1 MQTKPYSIQAPE
13 DIAKEYGGNKQ
24 KIAKAAQMGLLDP
37 TAAVLAGMFIDRMR
51 GAQAQEQVP
60 QQTVA
65 QQTFAPMQGPQ
76 QALGATP
83 QAPQM
88 MAMQQQMAPRPG
100 IAGVNQIPTN
110 PNMMPSAAGGGLV
123 AFATGD
129 RVSDGMSEEDRAR
142 LERER
147 FKKLQDYNQN
157 VVPRLQAETDR
168 LLGDLPVPFSMS
180 QDEFA
185 GLVGLDSSGYLEDDG
200 ERTDTSQKAQQREY
214 DMYLRMYEKQYRD
227 GEISRDELE
236 RRAAQKLEEY
246 PLAKTYPIRPEFTP
260 ERRDPV
266 VPDPTARGI
275 AAIDPVIPAPK
286 RPMPGSGRVGD
297 YPFEV
302 GLEPPVKP
310 DLEVKRRD
318 PVVPTDRPE
327 MSIEDILN
335 NPPVEK
341 PLDMPAV
348 EAEGPA
354 AVFEEIVAPEDT
366 TDAEM
371 NALERRLGE
380 ADDTYEKFLKGE
392 AEAADKAKRDDLYTS
407 LAEFG
412 FRMAAS
418 DSPYFLQAAGEA
430 GAATIPS
437 IKEASKAAIA
447 RTKDAQEKLAL
458 NEVAKRQEKIN
469 LLKIASEKATG
480 ERKLQLQARMANEE
494 MGLKQY
500 IADQS
505 AATQKIVAD
514 MYSSKQPADLDKI
527 DYTLQNMKALREQGD
542 SRFKGKTDQQLT
554 RMAIEE
560 AAYDPVAEQAKRLA
574 KQKAEVEY
582 EANLGKLMIEY
593 DAMFNGQPDT
603 PLGKKYAKIVA
614 EKGPVGAKS
623 WLKNYVLF
631 NHPTLAKALGEEP
644 YDPNDPDAAAS
655 RFGGTKKEPK

>member
-1 MQTKPYSIQAPE
+1 MQTKPYNLQAPE

-37 TAAVLAGMFIDRMR
+37 TAAVLAGMFIDRIR

-88 MAMQQQMAPRPG
+88 AAMQQQMAPRPG

-123 AFATGD
+123 AFAAGD
-129 RVSDGMSEEDRAR
+129 RVSGGMSEEDRAR
-142 LERER
+142 LEREN
-147 FKKLQDYNQN
+147 FKYLKNYNEN

-168 LLGDLPVPFSMS
+168 LLGDLDTVPFSMS

-185 GLVGLDSSGYLEDDG
+185 GLVGLDLSGYLEDDG
-200 ERTDTSQKAQQREY
+200 ERTDVSQKAQQAEY
-214 DMYLRMYEKQYRD
+214 DSFLRMYEKQYRD

-246 PLAKTYPIRPEFTP
+246 PLAKIYPIRPEFTP
-260 ERRDPV
+260 ERRDTV

-275 AAIDPVIPAPK
+275 AGIPAPIIEAPK
-286 RPMPGSGRVGD
+286 RPMPGAGMVGN
-297 YPFEV
+297 YPADV
-302 GLEPPVKP
+302 YEPPVRP
-310 DLEVKRRD
+310 NLEPERRD
-318 PVVPTDRPE
+318 LVVPTDRPE

-335 NPPVEK
+335 NPPTLEPPTINAPSVK
-341 PLDMPAV
+341 
-348 EAEGPA
+348 AEGPA

-380 ADDTYEKFLKGE
+380 ADDRYNKFLEGE
-392 AEAADKAKRDDLYTS
+392 AEAADKAKSDALNTS
-407 LAEFG
+407 LIEFG
-412 FRMAAS
+412 GRLAAS
-418 DSPYFLQAAGEA
+418 KSPYFLQAVGEA
-430 GAATIPS
+430 ATETVPS
-437 IKEASKAAIA
+437 IREAAKDAIA
-447 RTKDAQEKLAL
+447 RTKDAEEKLAL

-527 DYTLQNMKALREQGD
+527 DYTLQNMKDLREQGD
-542 SRFKGKTDQQLT
+542 SRFKGMTDQQLT

-560 AAYDPVAEQAKRLA
+560 AAYDPAAEATKRLA
-574 KQKAEVEY
+574 EQRFKMDARGNFNDAKVKAQ
-582 EANLGKLMIEY
+582 EALIG
-593 DAMFNGQPDT
+593 
-603 PLGKKYAKIVA
+603 PLRQTAEGAAYAKLREVDKAAA
-614 EKGPVGAKS
+614 ER
-623 WLKNYVLF
+623 WLESYVLTRNPELVEALDIKF
-631 NHPTLAKALGEEP
+631 LSPEEALKLAEGL
-644 YDPNDPDAAAS
+644 
-655 RFGGTKKEPK
+655 GGTKE

>member
-1 MQTKPYSIQAPE
+1 MQTKPYNLQAPE

-37 TAAVLAGMFIDRMR
+37 TAAVLAGMFIDRIR

-88 MAMQQQMAPRPG
+88 AAMQQQMAPRPG

-129 RVSDGMSEEDRAR
+129 RVSGGMSEEDRAR

-157 VVPRLQAETDR
+157 VVPRLQAESDR
-168 LLGDLPVPFSMS
+168 LLGDLPTTFSMS

-185 GLVGLDSSGYLEDDG
+185 GLAGLDLREDDG
-200 ERTDTSQKAQQREY
+200 ERTDTSQKAQQDEY
-214 DMYLRMYEKQYRD
+214 DMYLRAYEKQYRD
-227 GEISRDELE
+227 GEISRDELK
-236 RRAAQKLEEY
+236 RRAVQKLEEY
-246 PLAKTYPIRPEFTP
+246 PLAIRYPISPEFTP

-266 VPDPTARGI
+266 VPDPTAGI
-275 AAIDPVIPAPK
+275 SAIPAPIVEQPDMFK
-286 RPMPGSGRVGD
+286 PS
-297 YPFEV
+297 FESDDV
-302 GLEPPVKP
+302 LEPPVQTNFGP
-310 DLEVKRRD
+310 ERRG
-318 PVVPTDRPE
+318 PVVPTDRPK

-335 NPPVEK
+335 NPPIPEK
-341 PLDMPAV
+341 PLDRPAV
-348 EAEGPA
+348 KAEGPA

-430 GAATIPS
+430 GAGTIPS

-505 AATQKIVAD
+505 AATQRTVAGL
-514 MYSSKQPADLDKI
+514 YSSKQPADLDKI

-560 AAYDPVAEQAKRLA
+560 AAYDPVAEQAKRLNQ
-574 KQKAEVEY
+574 QKAEVEY
-582 EANLGKLMIEY
+582 EGKLDTLMQNY
-593 DAMFNGQPDT
+593 DAMFNAQTDT
-603 PLGKKYAKIVA
+603 PLGLKYAKIKA
-614 EKGPVGAKS
+614 EKGEVGARS
-623 WLKNYVLF
+623 WLRNYVLF
-631 NHPTLAKALGEEP
+631 QNPKLAKALGEEP
-644 YDPNDPDAAAS
+644 YDPNDPDAAAG

>member
-1 MQTKPYSIQAPE
+1 MQTKPYNLQAPE

-88 MAMQQQMAPRPG
+88 AAMQQQMAPRPG

-123 AFATGD
+123 AFAAGD
-129 RVSDGMSEEDRAR
+129 RVSGGMSEEDRAR

-157 VVPRLQAETDR
+157 VVPRLQAETAR
-168 LLGDLPVPFSMS
+168 LLGDSTVPFSMS
-180 QDEFA
+180 QNEFA
-185 GLVGLDSSGYLEDDG
+185 GLVGLDLEDDG
-200 ERTDTSQKAQQREY
+200 ERTDTSQKAQQDEY

-275 AAIDPVIPAPK
+275 SAISAPIIEAPK
-286 RPMPGSGRVGD
+286 RPMPGAGMVGD
-297 YPFEV
+297 YPV
-302 GLEPPVKP
+302 DVLEPPVIP
-310 DLEVKRRD
+310 NLEAERRP

-341 PLDMPAV
+341 PLGMPSV

-380 ADDTYEKFLKGE
+380 ADDRYNKFLKGE
-392 AEAADKAKRDDLYTS
+392 AEAADKAKSDALNTS
-407 LAEFG
+407 LIEFG
-412 FRMAAS
+412 GRLAAS
-418 DSPYFLQAAGEA
+418 KSPYFLQAVGEA
-430 GAATIPS
+430 ATETVPS
-437 IKEASKAAIA
+437 IREAAKDAIA
-447 RTKDAQEKLAL
+447 RTKDAEEKLAL

-469 LLKIASEKATG
+469 LLKIATDKATG

-494 MGLKQY
+494 MALKKY

-505 AATQKIVAD
+505 AQTQKTVAD
-514 MYSSKQPADLDKI
+514 LYSSKQPADLDKI

-574 KQKAEVEY
+574 QQKAEVEY
-582 EANLGKLMIEY
+582 EGKLGTLMLEY
-593 DAMFNGQPDT
+593 DAMFNGQTDT
-603 PLGKKYAKIVA
+603 PLGEKYAKIKA
-614 EKGPVGAKS
+614 EKGPLGAKS

>member
-1 MQTKPYSIQAPE
+1 MQTKPYNLQAPE

-88 MAMQQQMAPRPG
+88 AAMQQQMAPRPG

-129 RVSDGMSEEDRAR
+129 RVSGGMSEEDRAR

-157 VVPRLQAETDR
+157 VVPRLQAESDR
-168 LLGDLPVPFSMS
+168 LLGDLPTTFSMS

-185 GLVGLDSSGYLEDDG
+185 GLAGLDLREDDG
-200 ERTDTSQKAQQREY
+200 ERTDTSQKAQQDEY
-214 DMYLRMYEKQYRD
+214 DMYLRAYEKQYRD
-227 GEISRDELE
+227 GEISRDELK
-236 RRAAQKLEEY
+236 RRAVQKLEEY
-246 PLAKTYPIRPEFTP
+246 PLAIRYPISPEFTP

-266 VPDPTARGI
+266 VPDPTAGI
-275 AAIDPVIPAPK
+275 SAIPAPIVEQPDMFK
-286 RPMPGSGRVGD
+286 PS
-297 YPFEV
+297 FESDDV
-302 GLEPPVKP
+302 LEPPVQTNFGP
-310 DLEVKRRD
+310 ERRG
-318 PVVPTDRPE
+318 PVVPTDRPK

-335 NPPVEK
+335 NPPIPEK
-341 PLDMPAV
+341 PLDRPAV
-348 EAEGPA
+348 KAEGPA

-380 ADDTYEKFLKGE
+380 ADDTYEKFLRGE

-430 GAATIPS
+430 GAGTIPS

-505 AATQKIVAD
+505 AATQRTVAGL
-514 MYSSKQPADLDKI
+514 YSSKQPADLDKI

-560 AAYDPVAEQAKRLA
+560 AAYDPVAEQAKRLNQ
-574 KQKAEVEY
+574 QKAEVEY
-582 EANLGKLMIEY
+582 EGKLDTLMQNY
-593 DAMFNGQPDT
+593 DAMFNAQTDT
-603 PLGKKYAKIVA
+603 PLGLKYAKIKA
-614 EKGPVGAKS
+614 EKGEVGARS
-623 WLKNYVLF
+623 WLRNYVLF
-631 NHPTLAKALGEEP
+631 QNPKLAKALGEEP
-644 YDPNDPDAAAS
+644 YDPNDPDAAAG

>member
-1 MQTKPYSIQAPE
+1 MQTKPYNLQAPE

-123 AFATGD
+123 AFAAGD
-129 RVSDGMSEEDRAR
+129 RVSGGMSEEDRAR

-157 VVPRLQAETDR
+157 VVPRLQAESDR
-168 LLGDLPVPFSMS
+168 LLGDLPTTFSMS

-185 GLVGLDSSGYLEDDG
+185 GLAGLDLREDDG
-200 ERTDTSQKAQQREY
+200 ERTDTSQKAQQDEY

-227 GEISRDELE
+227 GEISRDELK
-236 RRAAQKLEEY
+236 RRAVQKLEEY
-246 PLAKTYPIRPEFTP
+246 PLAIRYPISPEFTP

-266 VPDPTARGI
+266 VPDPTAGI
-275 AAIDPVIPAPK
+275 SAIPAPIVEQPDMFK
-286 RPMPGSGRVGD
+286 PS
-297 YPFEV
+297 FESDDV
-302 GLEPPVKP
+302 LEPPVRSNFEP
-310 DLEVKRRD
+310 ERRD
-318 PVVPTDRPE
+318 TVVPTDRPE

-335 NPPVEK
+335 NPPTPEK
-341 PLDMPAV
+341 PLDRPAV
-348 EAEGPA
+348 KAEGPA

-430 GAATIPS
+430 GAGTIPS

-505 AATQKIVAD
+505 AATQRTVAGL
-514 MYSSKQPADLDKI
+514 YSSKQPADLDKI

-560 AAYDPVAEQAKRLA
+560 AAYDPVAEQAKRLNQ
-574 KQKAEVEY
+574 QKAEVEY
-582 EANLGKLMIEY
+582 EGKLDTLMQNY
-593 DAMFNGQPDT
+593 DAMFNAQTDT
-603 PLGKKYAKIVA
+603 PLGLKYAKIKA
-614 EKGPVGAKS
+614 EKGEVGARS
-623 WLKNYVLF
+623 WLRNYVLF
-631 NHPTLAKALGEEP
+631 QNPKLAKALGEEP
-644 YDPNDPDAAAS
+644 YDPNDPDAAAG

>member
-1 MQTKPYSIQAPE
+1 MQTKPYNLQAPE

-88 MAMQQQMAPRPG
+88 AAMQQQMAPRPG

-129 RVSDGMSEEDRAR
+129 RVSGGMSEEDRAR

-157 VVPRLQAETDR
+157 VVPRLQAESDR
-168 LLGDLPVPFSMS
+168 LLGDLPTTFSMS

-185 GLVGLDSSGYLEDDG
+185 GLAGLDLREDDG
-200 ERTDTSQKAQQREY
+200 ERTDTSQKAQQDEY
-214 DMYLRMYEKQYRD
+214 DMYLRAYEKQYRD
-227 GEISRDELE
+227 GEISRDELK
-236 RRAAQKLEEY
+236 RRAVQKLEEY
-246 PLAKTYPIRPEFTP
+246 PLAIRYPISPEFTP

-266 VPDPTARGI
+266 VPDPTAGI
-275 AAIDPVIPAPK
+275 SAIPAPIVEQPDMFK
-286 RPMPGSGRVGD
+286 PS
-297 YPFEV
+297 FESDDV
-302 GLEPPVKP
+302 LEPPVQTNFGP
-310 DLEVKRRD
+310 ERRG
-318 PVVPTDRPE
+318 PVVPTDRPK

-335 NPPVEK
+335 NPPIPEK
-341 PLDMPAV
+341 PLDRPAV
-348 EAEGPA
+348 KAEGPA

-430 GAATIPS
+430 GAGTIPS

-505 AATQKIVAD
+505 AATQRTVAGL
-514 MYSSKQPADLDKI
+514 YSSKQPADLDKI

-560 AAYDPVAEQAKRLA
+560 AAYDPVAEQAKRLNQ
-574 KQKAEVEY
+574 QKAEVEY
-582 EANLGKLMIEY
+582 EGKLDTLMQNY
-593 DAMFNGQPDT
+593 DAMFNAQTDT
-603 PLGKKYAKIVA
+603 PLGLKYAKIKA
-614 EKGPVGAKS
+614 EKGEVGARS
-623 WLKNYVLF
+623 WLRNYVLF
-631 NHPTLAKALGEEP
+631 QNPKLAKALGEEP
-644 YDPNDPDAAAS
+644 YDPNDPDAAAG

>member
-1 MQTKPYSIQAPE
+1 M
-13 DIAKEYGGNKQ
+13 
-24 KIAKAAQMGLLDP
+24 
-37 TAAVLAGMFIDRMR
+37 
-51 GAQAQEQVP
+51 
-60 QQTVA
+60 
-65 QQTFAPMQGPQ
+65 
-76 QALGATP
+76 
-83 QAPQM
+83 
-88 MAMQQQMAPRPG
+88 
-100 IAGVNQIPTN
+100 
-110 PNMMPSAAGGGLV
+110 
-123 AFATGD
+123 
-129 RVSDGMSEEDRAR
+129 
-142 LERER
+142 
-147 FKKLQDYNQN
+147 
-157 VVPRLQAETDR
+157 
-168 LLGDLPVPFSMS
+168 
-180 QDEFA
+180 
-185 GLVGLDSSGYLEDDG
+185 
-200 ERTDTSQKAQQREY
+200 
-214 DMYLRMYEKQYRD
+214 
-227 GEISRDELE
+227 
-236 RRAAQKLEEY
+236 
-246 PLAKTYPIRPEFTP
+246 
-260 ERRDPV
+260 
-266 VPDPTARGI
+266 
-275 AAIDPVIPAPK
+275 
-286 RPMPGSGRVGD
+286 
-297 YPFEV
+297 
-302 GLEPPVKP
+302 
-310 DLEVKRRD
+310 
-318 PVVPTDRPE
+318 VPTDRPE

-335 NPPVEK
+335 NPPIEK
-341 PLDMPAV
+341 PLLDTPSV
-348 EAEGPA
+348 KAEGPA

-505 AATQKIVAD
+505 AATQRAVAGL
-514 MYSSKQPADLDKI
+514 YSSKQPADLDKI

>member
-1 MQTKPYSIQAPE
+1 MAMTKPYNIQAPE

-37 TAAVLAGMFIDRMR
+37 TAAVLAGMFIDRVR
-51 GAQAQEQVP
+51 SAQVQEQTP
-60 QQTVA
+60 QPTVA
-65 QQTFAPMQGPQ
+65 EQTFAPSAPMQGPQ
-76 QALGATP
+76 RALGATP

-88 MAMQQQMAPRPG
+88 MAMQQQMAPRR
-100 IAGVNQIPTN
+100 GVRGMDRIPTN
-110 PNMMPSAAGGGLV
+110 PNMIPSAAGGGLV
-123 AFATGD
+123 AFAAGD
-129 RVSDGMSEEDRAR
+129 RVSGGMSEEDRAR
-142 LERER
+142 LER
-147 FKKLQDYNQN
+147 
-157 VVPRLQAETDR
+157 VGV
-168 LLGDLPVPFSMS
+168 VPFSMS
-180 QDEFA
+180 QDDFA
-185 GLVGLDSSGYLEDDG
+185 GLVGLDLDG
-200 ERTDTSQKAQQREY
+200 VGDGLGASQKEQQDEY
-214 DMYLRMYEKQYRD
+214 DMYLRGYEKQYRE
-227 GEISRDELE
+227 GKISKDEL
-236 RRAAQKLEEY
+236 RRRESQYLADLY
-246 PLAKTYPIRPEFTP
+246 PLAKRYPISPDSPSP

-275 AAIDPVIPAPK
+275 AAIDPVIPAPN
-286 RPMPGSGRVGD
+286 RPMPGSGMVGD
-297 YPFEV
+297 YPDDV
-302 GLEPPVKP
+302 LEPPVRTNFGP
-310 DLEVKRRD
+310 ERRD

-335 NPPVEK
+335 SAPNLEPPTINAPSVK
-341 PLDMPAV
+341 
-348 EAEGPA
+348 AEGPA

-430 GAATIPS
+430 GAGTIPS

-574 KQKAEVEY
+574 QQKAEVEY
-582 EANLGKLMIEY
+582 ESSLGKLMLDY
-593 DAMFNGQPDT
+593 DAMLNAQTDT
-603 PLGKKYAKIVA
+603 PLGLKYAKIKA
-614 EKGPVGAKS
+614 EKGEVGARS
-623 WLKNYVLF
+623 WLRNYVLF
-631 NHPTLAKALGEEP
+631 QNPKLAKALGEEP
-644 YDPNDPDAAAS
+644 YDPNDPDAAVG